1 MNNKQYLLQVKLL
14 DEKIQANKETL
25 DALRAKLT
33 DITNKLDDVK
43 VQSSNQAN
51 FDETLAD
58 VIDTESRLTRDMCKY
73 IRLKYKILSEI
84 NAMEDNTLSVIL
96 FKRYILGKSLN
107 QIAKELNYSYD
118 HLRHLHLKAL
128 REFKRR

>member
-1 MNNKQYLLQVKLL
+1 MNNKQYLLQVKCL
-14 DEKIQANKETL
+14 DEKIQANKEAL
-25 DALRAKLT
+25 DALKAKLAN
-33 DITNKLDDVK
+33 ITNKLDEVK

-58 VIDTESRLTRDMCKY
+58 IIDTESKLNRDMRKY

-84 NAMEDNTLSVIL
+84 NAMDDNTLSVIL
-96 FKRYILGKSLN
+96 FKRYILDKSLN

-128 REFKRR
+128 REFRKG

>member
-14 DEKIQANKETL
+14 DEKIQANKEAL
-25 DALRAKLT
+25 DSLKAKLT
-33 DITNKLDDVK
+33 NITSKLDEVK

-51 FDETLAD
+51 FDETLASM
-58 VIDTESRLTRDMCKY
+58 IDLESRLSRDMCKY
-73 IRLKYKILSEI
+73 INLKYKILNEI

-128 REFKRR
+128 REFRKG

>member
-1 MNNKQYLLQVKLL
+1 MNNKQYLLQVKCL
-14 DEKIQANKETL
+14 DEKIQANKEAL
-25 DALRAKLT
+25 DSLKAKLT
-33 DITNKLDDVK
+33 NITSNLDNDK
-43 VQSSNQAN
+43 VQSSNQSN
-51 FDETLAD
+51 FDETLASIMDLESKITYD
-58 VIDTESRLTRDMCKY
+58 VCKY
-73 IRLKYKILSEI
+73 INLKYKILNEI

-128 REFKRR
+128 REFRKG

>member
-1 MNNKQYLLQVKLL
+1 MTTKEYLLQVKYF
-14 DEKIQANKETL
+14 DEKIQANKEAL
-25 DALRAKLT
+25 EALRDKLT
-33 DITNKLDDVK
+33 NITSRLDDVK

-58 VIDTESRLTRDMCKY
+58 VIDTESKLTRDMCKY
-73 IRLKYKILSEI
+73 IHLKYKTISEI

-128 REFKRR
+128 REFKR

>member
-1 MNNKQYLLQVKLL
+1 MNNKQYLLQVKYL
-14 DEKIQANKETL
+14 DEKIQVNKEAL
-25 DALRAKLT
+25 DALKAKLT
-33 DITNKLDDVK
+33 NITSRLDDVK

-58 VIDTESRLTRDMCKY
+58 VIDTESKLTRDMCKY
-73 IRLKYKILSEI
+73 INLKYKILNEI
-84 NAMEDNTLSVIL
+84 NTMEDNTLSVIL
-96 FKRYILGKSLN
+96 FKRYILNKSLN

-128 REFKRR
+128 REFKKT

>member
-14 DEKIQANKETL
+14 DEKIQVNKETL

-33 DITNKLDDVK
+33 NITSKLNDVK
-43 VQSSNQAN
+43 VQSSNQSN

-58 VIDTESRLTRDMCKY
+58 VIDTESKLTRDMCKY

-96 FKRYILGKSLN
+96 FKRYILNKSLN

-128 REFKRR
+128 REFKKT

>member
-1 MNNKQYLLQVKLL
+1 MTTKEYLLQVKYL
-14 DEKIQANKETL
+14 DEKIQSNKEAL
-25 DALRAKLT
+25 DNLKAKLT
-33 DITNKLDDVK
+33 SITSKLDDVK

-58 VIDTESRLTRDMCKY
+58 IIDTESKLNRDMCKY

>member
-1 MNNKQYLLQVKLL
+1 MTTKQYLLQVKCL
-14 DEKIQANKETL
+14 DEKIQANKEAL
-25 DALRAKLT
+25 DSLKAKLT
-33 DITNKLDDVK
+33 NITSNLDNNK
-43 VQSSNQAN
+43 VQSSNQSN
-51 FDETLAD
+51 FDETLASIMDLESKITYD
-58 VIDTESRLTRDMCKY
+58 VCKY
-73 IRLKYKILSEI
+73 INLKYKILNEI

-128 REFKRR
+128 REFRKG

>member
-1 MNNKQYLLQVKLL
+1 MTTKQYLLQVKLL
-14 DEKIQANKETL
+14 DEKIQANKEAL
-25 DALRAKLT
+25 DALKAKLT
-33 DITNKLDDVK
+33 NITSKFDDVK

-58 VIDTESRLTRDMCKY
+58 VIDTESKLTRDMCKY
-73 IRLKYKILSEI
+73 INLKYKILNEI

-128 REFKRR
+128 REFRKT

>member
-14 DEKIQANKETL
+14 DEKIQANKEVL
-25 DALRAKLT
+25 VRERAKLT
-33 DITNKLDDVK
+33 NITSKLNDAK

-51 FDETLAD
+51 FDEALAN
-58 VIDTESRLTRDMCKY
+58 VIDLENKIERDLSKY
-73 IRLKYKILSEI
+73 FNLKYKIINEI
-84 NAMEDNTLSVIL
+84 NTMEDNTLSVIL
-96 FKRYILGKSLN
+96 FKRYIHGKSLN

-128 REFKRR
+128 REFRKT

>member
-14 DEKIQANKETL
+14 DEKIQSNKETL

-58 VIDTESRLTRDMCKY
+58 IIDTESKLTRDMCKY
-73 IRLKYKILSEI
+73 ISLKYKILSEI